1 MLISLPPVIT
11 KGEAK
16 TTLFPWY
23 VYPPVEPFVARM
35 LAGTVGRT
43 ATFFLSLTSP
53 CRSLCLYPTLL
64 ADNPTMPLVC
74 NPSYLSSAQFKEP
87 LFLKN
92 FQGLK

>member
-53 CRSLCLYPTLL
+53 CRSLCLYPPYWLT
-64 ADNPTMPLVC
+64 TPLCRWSV
-74 NPSYLSSAQFKEP
+74 NPSYLSSRAI
-87 LFLKN
+87 
-92 FQGLK
+92 

>member
-43 ATFFLSLTSP
+43 ATFFLSL
-53 CRSLCLYPTLL
+53 
-64 ADNPTMPLVC
+64 C
-74 NPSYLSSAQFKEP
+74 NDPAVPAQLSGFGI
-87 LFLKN
+87 
-92 FQGLK
+92 GLRRCFHL

>member
-35 LAGTVGRT
+35 LAGK
-43 ATFFLSLTSP
+43 
-53 CRSLCLYPTLL
+53 LL
-64 ADNPTMPLVC
+64 AERQHFFC
-74 NPSYLSSAQFKEP
+74 R
-87 LFLKN
+87 
-92 FQGLK
+92 

>member
-43 ATFFLSLTSP
+43 ATFFCVDLTMSITVP
-53 CRSLCLYPTLL
+53 VSHLT
-64 ADNPTMPLVC
+64 
-74 NPSYLSSAQFKEP
+74 
-87 LFLKN
+87 
-92 FQGLK
+92 G

>member
-35 LAGTVGRT
+35 LAGTAGRNCWQNGNI
-43 ATFFLSLTSP
+43 FFVVDLTMSITVP
-53 CRSLCLYPTLL
+53 VSHLT
-64 ADNPTMPLVC
+64 
-74 NPSYLSSAQFKEP
+74 
-87 LFLKN
+87 
-92 FQGLK
+92 G

>member
-16 TTLFPWY
+16 TTLFPRY

-43 ATFFLSLTSP
+43 ATFFVVDLTMSI
-53 CRSLCLYPTLL
+53 
-64 ADNPTMPLVC
+64 TMPVSHLT
-74 NPSYLSSAQFKEP
+74 
-87 LFLKN
+87 
-92 FQGLK
+92 G

>member
-53 CRSLCLYPTLL
+53 CRSLYRIPPYWLT
-64 ADNPTMPLVC
+64 TPLCRWSV
-74 NPSYLSSAQFKEP
+74 NPSYLSSRAI
-87 LFLKN
+87 
-92 FQGLK
+92 

>member
-43 ATFFLSLTSP
+43 ATFFLSLT
-53 CRSLCLYPTLL
+53 L
-64 ADNPTMPLVC
+64 TMSITVPVSHLT
-74 NPSYLSSAQFKEP
+74 
-87 LFLKN
+87 
-92 FQGLK
+92 G

>member
-1 MLISLPPVIT
+1 MLISIPPVIIE
-11 KGEAK
+11 GETK

-35 LAGTVGRT
+35 LAETVGRT

-53 CRSLCLYPTLL
+53 CRSLCLHPILL
-64 ADNPTMPLVC
+64 ADNPTMPLV
-74 NPSYLSSAQFKEP
+74 PHISPRAQFKEP

>member
-16 TTLFPWY
+16 TTVFPWY

-43 ATFFLSLTSP
+43 ATFF
-53 CRSLCLYPTLL
+53 CR
-64 ADNPTMPLVC
+64 
-74 NPSYLSSAQFKEP
+74 
-87 LFLKN
+87 
-92 FQGLK
+92 

>member
-35 LAGTVGRT
+35 LAE
-43 ATFFLSLTSP
+43 
-53 CRSLCLYPTLL
+53 LL
-64 ADNPTMPLVC
+64 AERQHFC
-74 NPSYLSSAQFKEP
+74 R
-87 LFLKN
+87 
-92 FQGLK
+92 

>member
-43 ATFFLSLTSP
+43 ATFFLSLTSHVDHYTCIP
-53 CRSLCLYPTLL
+53 PYWLTTPLCRWS
-64 ADNPTMPLVC
+64 V
-74 NPSYLSSAQFKEP
+74 NPSYLSSRAI
-87 LFLKN
+87 
-92 FQGLK
+92 

>member
-35 LAGTVGRT
+35 LAGTAGRT
-43 ATFFLSLTSP
+43 ATFFVVDLTMSITVP
-53 CRSLCLYPTLL
+53 VSHLT
-64 ADNPTMPLVC
+64 
-74 NPSYLSSAQFKEP
+74 
-87 LFLKN
+87 
-92 FQGLK
+92 G

>member
-23 VYPPVEPFVARM
+23 MYPPVEPFVARM

-53 CRSLCLYPTLL
+53 
-64 ADNPTMPLVC
+64 
-74 NPSYLSSAQFKEP
+74 
-87 LFLKN
+87 
-92 FQGLK
+92 

>member
-1 MLISLPPVIT
+1 MLISLSPVMT

-43 ATFFLSLTSP
+43 ATFFVVDLTMSI
-53 CRSLCLYPTLL
+53 TVL
-64 ADNPTMPLVC
+64 ASHLT
-74 NPSYLSSAQFKEP
+74 
-87 LFLKN
+87 
-92 FQGLK
+92 G

>member
-43 ATFFLSLTSP
+43 ATFFVVDLTMSITVP
-53 CRSLCLYPTLL
+53 VSHLT
-64 ADNPTMPLVC
+64 
-74 NPSYLSSAQFKEP
+74 
-87 LFLKN
+87 
-92 FQGLK
+92 G